1 MIPAPLRD
9 WGDAIVTSTAPA
21 LALVLTGLTR
31 AIAFLVILAIG
42 WMLASLLAKATRA
55 LLRKLGFNDLAVRS
69 GLSQFVSD
77 SGFQGD
83 TADLMGHLA
92 KWFVRLAALV
102 IAFDALG
109 LVGVSEFVRQ
119 VLLWL
124 PNLAV
129 AVAVLI
135 IGGHVANVLAGVVRG
150 ATVKAEAATP
160 ETMATITRVAVWVV
174 AIIVAV
180 NQVGVGREVVNTLF
194 IATVAAAALGAAI
207 AFGLGGRETAAD
219 VVQRWYAR
227 RHLQPNGKA
236 EPVSGAE
243 RHN

>member
-1 MIPAPLRD
+1 MIPVPIRD
-9 WGDAIVTSTAPA
+9 WGDALVTSAAPA
-21 LALVLTGLTR
+21 LALVLTGFTR

-69 GLSQFVSD
+69 GLSQFINSA
-77 SGFQGD
+77 GFQGD
-83 TADLMGHLA
+83 SADLMGSLA

-109 LVGVSEFVRQ
+109 LVGVSDFVRQ

-135 IGGHVANVLAGVVRG
+135 IGGLVANVLSGVVRA
-150 ATVKAEAATP
+150 ATVKAETISP
-160 ETMATITRVAVWVV
+160 EMMATITRVAVWVV

-194 IATVAAAALGAAI
+194 MATVAGAALAAAV
-207 AFGLGGRETAAD
+207 AFGLGGRETAAEI
-219 VVQRWYAR
+219 VQRWYAR
-227 RHLQPNGKA
+227 RHLQPDRNA
-236 EPVSGAE
+236 EQTSAE
-243 RHN
+243 RHH